1 MLACLDI
8 LAMTKKDHTDAT
20 DQKMTDE
27 QLEAT
32 EASTNGSEEQTVGQ
46 IEQLQADLAQA
57 EQKYQRALA
66 DYQNLV
72 RRNREESARKA
83 KLATKDF
90 VTNLVVPL
98 NHLELAAQQ
107 LKDPGLDMVVSQ
119 LWQTLNQEGLEQVA
133 CLGEP
138 FDAEMMEVVEITKA
152 GKKVAKVLSPCYRL
166 NGEIIQ
172 FAKVVL
178 D

>member
-1 MLACLDI
+1 MRLDTI
-8 LAMTKKDHTDAT
+8 VMTKKDHSPEEIVVEDTAQEVEV
-20 DQKMTDE
+20 DQV
-27 QLEAT
+27 A
-32 EASTNGSEEQTVGQ
+32 
-46 IEQLQADLAQA
+46 QLQNELAQA

-72 RRNREESARKA
+72 RRNREESVRKA

-98 NHLELAAQQ
+98 NHLALAAQQ

-119 LWQTLNQEGLEQVA
+119 LWQTLNQEGLEQVE
-133 CLGEP
+133 CLGKP

-152 GKKVAKVLSPCYRL
+152 GKKVTKVLSPCYQL

-172 FAKVVL
+172 FAKVIL